1 LKVVDL
7 STESERSRSVL
18 RVIAYT
24 SLVVVVLVLI
34 YALLDSLSNPPGGVG
49 ADLVNVEVPSPS
61 LSPIFFK
68 PITIFYIAAALL
80 LYSALELNRDRIG
93 ALSMAKKT
101 AIKAFAFIVAVIFV
115 FEVGYN
121 FVYWAGQIAAES
133 VKGSLNPDLIS
144 NPFPSLIY
152 PINVVFASRLFVFFT
167 VAGVYVF
174 YYMTKLE
181 GSKSGTHAP

>member
-1 LKVVDL
+1 L
-7 STESERSRSVL
+7 
-18 RVIAYT
+18 
-24 SLVVVVLVLI
+24 
-34 YALLDSLSNPPGGVG
+34 NPSGEVG
-49 ADLVNVEVPSPS
+49 ADLVNVEVPPPS

-80 LYSALELNRDRIG
+80 LYSGLELNKERIG
-93 ALSMAKKT
+93 SLSLTKRT

-121 FVYWAGQIAAES
+121 FVYWSGQIAAES

-144 NPFPSLIY
+144 NPFPSLTY

-167 VAGVYVF
+167 IAGVYVF
-174 YYMTKLE
+174 YFMSKLE
-181 GSKSGTHAP
+181 RSKENSRA